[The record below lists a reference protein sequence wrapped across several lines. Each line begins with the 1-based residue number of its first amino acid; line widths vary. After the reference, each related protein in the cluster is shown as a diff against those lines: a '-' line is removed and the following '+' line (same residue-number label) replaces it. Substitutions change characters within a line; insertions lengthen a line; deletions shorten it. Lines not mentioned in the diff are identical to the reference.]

1 MAAEHALCCTTSVA
15 VGQRVFNNYSG
26 IGLSVAYTPQAPS
39 AAQLARG
46 PSAPSHLL
54 QPPLM
59 LAVVLDASME
69 GGLTQSAIQALTQA
83 LAQLNPQTRLLLLVV
98 DQVVSMVDLKT
109 PRPQSWVV
117 HSLTGQG
124 PSVLPQ
130 LVQAADIRATPLA
143 HCQQYL
149 AASLSALRH
158 YPRQQ
163 DLQHHLRIMAAAAD
177 IAIFLLTASMAAWDS
192 QHKQPLPAQQPGS
205 PQPRPSQDQQQQP
218 PMHNARVMVLS
229 GLPNNSSVS
238 VGHAAE
244 QLRHLDDQSALQIR
258 KMYHALARKAASLD
272 IPVGELGGQCLQA
285 AFVCSI
291 M

>member
-1 MAAEHALCCTTSVA
+1 
-15 VGQRVFNNYSG
+15 
-26 IGLSVAYTPQAPS
+26 
-39 AAQLARG
+39 
-46 PSAPSHLL
+46 
-54 QPPLM
+54 M

-149 AASLSALRH
+149 ASSLAALRH

-163 DLQHHLRIMAAAAD
+163 DLQHHLSIMAAAAD

-205 PQPRPSQDQQQQP
+205 TQPRQSQDQQQQP
-218 PMHNARVMVLS
+218 PMHDARVMVLS

-238 VGHAAE
+238 AAHAAE

-272 IPVGELGGQCLQA
+272 IPVGKLWGQCWHSPVCIV
-285 AFVCSI
+285 FVAMLSALTQGMCHCKTHSAGLALALYNNSSTPS
-291 M
+291 

>member
-1 MAAEHALCCTTSVA
+1 
-15 VGQRVFNNYSG
+15 
-26 IGLSVAYTPQAPS
+26 
-39 AAQLARG
+39 
-46 PSAPSHLL
+46 
-54 QPPLM
+54 M

-98 DQVVSMVDLKT
+98 DQVVSMVDLKM

-149 AASLSALRH
+149 AASLAALRH

-163 DLQHHLRIMAAAAD
+163 DLQHHLSIMAAAAD

-192 QHKQPLPAQQPGS
+192 QHKQQSLPAQLSGS
-205 PQPRPSQDQQQQP
+205 TQPRQSQDQQQQP
-218 PMHNARVMVLS
+218 PMHDARVMVLT
-229 GLPNNSSVS
+229 GLPNNSSIS
-238 VGHAAE
+238 AAHAAE
-244 QLRHLDDQSALQIR
+244 QLRHLDDQSAQQIR

-272 IPVGELGGQCLQA
+272 IPVGALLRQQLQA
-285 AFVCSI
+285 LPMCMLLKSLLSI
-291 M
+291 TTPE